1 MGLWYWESVLG
12 SKALKENRKAYR
24 IAKTSYMKAL
34 ESVEGLPVD
43 IAFCPVNPQLGGDY
57 SEGAKIFCEKIRPK
71 LFVPVHFGMSFE
83 VTEIYKETSNSL
95 GIEVWAI
102 HERGDQFTYCPGNY
116 E

>member
-12 SKALKENRKAYR
+12 SKALKENQKAYR
-24 IAKTSYMKAL
+24 IAKISYMKAL